1 MIRKALL
8 LTLIFPAFAAA
19 SDAGCGNAPAAAVP
33 ASVPAPEMAK
43 AGAAARDCQRL
54 DAVAFAE
61 RSRRPAPAPAP
72 AARPAAPAPQTA
84 QAGGYQPKTKDD
96 NTPWRFDMNQN
107 GRRMT
112 AEEFDAWM
120 KAKGIRVATGKPA
133 ETAPAAASPAASS
146 SN

>member
-1 MIRKALL
+1 MMRKALF
-8 LTLIFPAFAAA
+8 LTLLIPAFAAA
-19 SDAGCGNAPAAAVP
+19 SDTNCGSAPAAGVP
-33 ASVPAPEMAK
+33 ASAPAPEMTK
-43 AGAAARDCQRL
+43 AGTAAGDCARL

-61 RSRRPAPAPAP
+61 RSRRPAAAP
-72 AARPAAPAPQTA
+72 AARPAQAAPQTA
-84 QAGGYQPKTKDD
+84 QAGGSYQPKTKDD

-133 ETAPAAASPAASS
+133 ETAPAASASTTG
-146 SN
+146 N